1 MDWIFWAVLFPLSL
15 PFIVVGI
22 PVTMKNIIQEGF
34 KDE

>member
-1 MDWIFWAVLFPLSL
+1 MDWIFWCILFPLAL

-22 PVTMKNIIQEGF
+22 PITIKNALREGF